1 MENYKKHSKNYT
13 ESRIDP
19 YISIGNLVGLSG
31 VTIRKAFARKP
42 ITFRTAVKIS
52 RALGIPLESFRYVED
67 KRSRSKGKNDT
78 KKA

>member
-1 MENYKKHSKNYT
+1 MEKSKKHSENYT

-31 VTIRKAFARKP
+31 VTIRKAFSRKP

-52 RALGIPLESFRYVED
+52 RVLGIPLESFRYVED
-67 KRSRSKGKNDT
+67 KRSRSRKKNDT

>member
-1 MENYKKHSKNYT
+1 MEKSKKHSENYT

-19 YISIGNLVGLSG
+19 YISIGNLIGLSG

-67 KRSRSKGKNDT
+67 KRSRSRKKNDT